1 MPRAQS
7 RVDAGR
13 EFEELVCETNGWRRK
28 EVSPKI
34 NWIGEGRSNWVKI
47 ERVGFNPRRFVPNIE
62 KSIFD
67 KYDAIN
73 GRDQKIE
80 IKKYDSSELR
90 SWTMYSEP
98 IFKVA
103 TRSQLETVIEKF
115 GDGDYNR
122 SVERYN
128 NFVSGM
134 IPNVG
139 DEILNAITQSNIG
152 IQCVDRFIPQS
163 ELEYRWNVRSG
174 WEGYNRL
181 SIEFRLR

>member
-1 MPRAQS
+1 M
-7 RVDAGR
+7 
-13 EFEELVCETNGWRRK
+13 
-28 EVSPKI
+28 VSKQPPSFF
-34 NWIGEGRSNWVKI
+34 W
-47 ERVGFNPRRFVPNIE
+47 F
-62 KSIFD
+62 

-73 GRDQKIE
+73 SRDQKIE
-80 IKKYDSSELR
+80 IKKYDSSKLR

-103 TRSQLETVIEKF
+103 TRSAKSTVIEKF

-134 IPNVG
+134 VPNVG

-163 ELEYRWNVRSG
+163 ELEYRWNIRSG
-174 WEGYNRL
+174 WKGYNRL